1 MVRVLVVCCENGWG
15 GLKKAGD
22 AEAGDFDGE
31 GLIYVAREG

>member
-1 MVRVLVVCCENGWG
+1 MLRARGGGEG
-15 GLKKAGD
+15 GLEEAGD